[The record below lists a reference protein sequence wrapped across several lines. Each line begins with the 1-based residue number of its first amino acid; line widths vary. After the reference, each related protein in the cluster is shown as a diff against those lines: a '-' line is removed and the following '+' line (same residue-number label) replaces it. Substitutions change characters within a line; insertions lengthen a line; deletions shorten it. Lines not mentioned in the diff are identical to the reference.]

1 MLKKCSSL
9 LLALALITVLFT
21 GCRGNAKNENQTGD
35 PGTSTTSATTATKT
49 ADTTVRPTNV
59 GSRSYSKEKVVWGPG
74 SITDH
79 ARPQE
84 PERLQK
90 QFGALGARFLLDNK
104 KQLCPLTRGMRTDT
118 AARYWTR

>member
-9 LLALALITVLFT
+9 LLALALITVLFA

-74 SITDH
+74 NITDH

-84 PERLQK
+84 PER
-90 QFGALGARFLLDNK
+90 
-104 KQLCPLTRGMRTDT
+104 
-118 AARYWTR
+118 AAKAVWRAGRSLFAGQ

>member
-74 SITDH
+74 NITDH

-84 PERLQK
+84 PERL
-90 QFGALGARFLLDNK
+90 AS
-104 KQLCPLTRGMRTDT
+104 C
-118 AARYWTR
+118 WTIKSSCA

>member
-1 MLKKCSSL
+1 MLSFQHNLLLKGEFFMLKKCSSL

-59 GSRSYSKEKVVWGPG
+59 GSRSYSKWCGGQATLPTTPDRRSRNGYK
-74 SITDH
+74 SSL
-79 ARPQE
+79 ARW
-84 PERLQK
+84 
-90 QFGALGARFLLDNK
+90 ALAS
-104 KQLCPLTRGMRTDT
+104 C
-118 AARYWTR
+118 WTIKSSCA